1 MPQAVTQSRPRR
13 ESQDGDNDSM
23 KFFLDTANIN
33 EIRAGAELGIVD
45 GVTTNPSLVAKEG
58 MDFRTLVAKIC
69 EIISGPVSAEGA
81 VRQVRRDGQGGPR
94 AGQDLRERRG
104 EAADDSRGREGAEDP
119 GRRRHHQTNLTLIF
133 QPLQALIVAKTGATF
148 CSPFLGRLD
157 DISQD
162 GMPLIDDIRLI
173 YDNYGFRTEILA
185 ASLRHPL
192 HVVQAARA
200 GADIGTMPYKVFQ
213 QMLNHPLTDI
223 GLEKFLADYKK
234 ALG

>member
-1 MPQAVTQSRPRR
+1 MPQAVTQSRQRF
-13 ESQDGDNDSM
+13 ESHDGDNVTM
-23 KFFLDTANIN
+23 KFFLDTANLD

-58 MDFRTLVAKIC
+58 KDFRTLVKQIC
-69 EIISGPVSAEGA
+69 EIITGPVSAEVLSVKCDA
-81 VRQVRRDGQGGPR
+81 MVKE
-94 AGQDLRERRG
+94 ARELSKIC
-104 EAADDSRGREGAEDP
+104 DNVVVKLPTIPEGVKALKILSAE
-119 GRRRHHQTNLTLIF
+119 GIKTNLTLVF
-133 QPLQALIVAKTGATF
+133 QPLQALIVAKAGASF

-162 GMPLIDDIRLI
+162 GMALIDDIRLI

-213 QMLNHPLTDI
+213 QMLNHPLTDL

-234 ALG
+234 VLG